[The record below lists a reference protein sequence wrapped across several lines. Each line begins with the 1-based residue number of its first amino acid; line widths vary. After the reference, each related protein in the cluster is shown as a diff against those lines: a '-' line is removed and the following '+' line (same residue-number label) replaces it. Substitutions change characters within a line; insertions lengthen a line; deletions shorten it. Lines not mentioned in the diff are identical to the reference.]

1 MQKPT
6 TKPNNRALPYN
17 TISGLQKWPDATESQ
32 GKVADAQ
39 GVMVAMVVMVPVVP
53 GERAEDLGTPRDPK
67 QNRWDFARS
76 WKAKSSST
84 EDTTLPTQ

>member
-6 TKPNNRALPYN
+6 TKPNNRTLPYD
-17 TISGLQKWPDATESQ
+17 TISGLRKWPDATEAQ
-32 GKVADAQ
+32 GKVADVQ
-39 GVMVAMVVMVPVVP
+39 GAMVAAVP
-53 GERAEDLGTPRDPK
+53 GERVEDLGTPRDLK
-67 QNRWDFARS
+67 QKRWDFARS